1 MRRTPRRVGRTGTTL
16 AILLGMTVAAHAD
29 EAVTDQ
35 IRRAVKTA
43 LQAQW
48 PEQELRIDL
57 VEPDARLNLS
67 PCEQP
72 LEAASLHPGPLRAAV
87 TMMVSCRG
95 ARPWRVYVPARVSA
109 MGEVVVARRP
119 LAAGAMLTP
128 QDVARE
134 RRALTDLSQG
144 YLRQLD
150 TAIGSTLRQPVAEGA
165 VILPGQVVQPRAVR
179 RGQRVVIEAVRGAM
193 QVNGSGE
200 ALADGMPGERIKV
213 RNVGSG
219 RVVEA
224 TVRPDG
230 RVRVE
235 F

>member
-1 MRRTPRRVGRTGTTL
+1 
-16 AILLGMTVAAHAD
+16 
-29 EAVTDQ
+29 
-35 IRRAVKTA
+35 
-43 LQAQW
+43 
-48 PEQELRIDL
+48 
-57 VEPDARLNLS
+57 
-67 PCEQP
+67 
-72 LEAASLHPGPLRAAV
+72 
-87 TMMVSCRG
+87 
-95 ARPWRVYVPARVSA
+95 
-109 MGEVVVARRP
+109 
-119 LAAGAMLTP
+119 
-128 QDVARE
+128 
-134 RRALTDLSQG
+134 
-144 YLRQLD
+144 
-150 TAIGSTLRQPVAEGA
+150 LRQPVAEGA
-165 VILPGQVVQPRAVR
+165 VILPGQLVQPRAVR